1 MDPLVRDTLWAATT
15 ALFSLALYH
24 KLRDWAAFRRALA
37 DYRIVPSS
45 IVPIV
50 AVVVVLLEAAVVF
63 GRFAALGGALLLAYA
78 AAIAV
83 NLVRG
88 RVRIDCGCGGVA
100 GRERLSWWLVCR
112 NVVCAAVAFAASS
125 RAGLRELEWVDAFSL
140 VAAVAVLAA
149 LYVATDQLIANGAR
163 MREAT

>member
-1 MDPLVRDTLWAATT
+1 MDPLVRDTSWAATIL
-15 ALFSLALYH
+15 LFSLALYH
-24 KLRDWAAFRRALA
+24 KLQDWAGFRRALV

-45 IVPIV
+45 LVPTV
-50 AVVVVLLEAAVVF
+50 AVVVVALEAAVVT
-63 GRFAALGGALLLAYA
+63 GRFVALGGVLLLAYA
-78 AAIAV
+78 AAIAL

-88 RVRIDCGCGGVA
+88 RVRIDCGCGGIA
-100 GRERLSWWLVCR
+100 GRERLSWWLVGR

-125 RAGLRELEWVDAFSL
+125 RASLRDLEWMDAFSL

-149 LYVATDQLIANGAR
+149 LYVATDQLIANAGR

>member
-24 KLRDWAAFRRALA
+24 KLRDRAGFRRALG
-37 DYRIVPSS
+37 DYRIFPASLVSM
-45 IVPIV
+45 V
-50 AVVVVLLEAAVVF
+50 AIAVVLLEAAVVF
-63 GRFAALGGALLLAYA
+63 GGFAALGGMLLLAYG

-83 NLVRG
+83 NLIRG

-100 GRERLSWWLVCR
+100 GRERLSWWLVGR
-112 NVVCAAVAFAASS
+112 NVVCAAAAFAASS
-125 RAGLRELEWVDAFSL
+125 RAGVRELVWMDSFSV
-140 VAAVAVLAA
+140 VAAVAALAA
-149 LYVATDQLIANGAR
+149 LYVATDQLIANAAR